1 MFEPFFSD
9 KYNGEHN
16 RETEVKR
23 MGYLSKLYVRFS
35 LLWDEKGATAVE
47 YGLIV
52 ALIAVVIIGVVTLL
66 GGQLQ
71 AIFQQIV
78 TALGG

>member
-1 MFEPFFSD
+1 
-9 KYNGEHN
+9 
-16 RETEVKR
+16 